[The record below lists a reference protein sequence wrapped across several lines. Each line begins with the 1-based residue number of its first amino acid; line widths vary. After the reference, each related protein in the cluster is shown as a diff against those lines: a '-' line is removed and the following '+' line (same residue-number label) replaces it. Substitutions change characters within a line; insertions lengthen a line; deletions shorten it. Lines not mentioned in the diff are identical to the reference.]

1 MDDLNIAEEFIGDR
15 YQVVQHLGAGAMGS
29 VYLASDTQL
38 NRQVALKVLKGEWVS
53 RPEVAKRLEME
64 CQLMA
69 QLGPHNNIVTLFDR
83 INHGDAVV
91 LVIEY
96 VAGENVADVLDRA
109 REMNR
114 EKESSRK
121 TTPVL
126 AGVPTIAL
134 TPDDAVD
141 ITLQCLSGLDFAHSR
156 GVIHRDIK
164 PANIMV
170 SHDHNGNV
178 VAKITDFGIGK
189 AIAGLDGETAPAM
202 TALTRAGG
210 PGPGTPAY
218 MAPEQIDQARFGDV
232 GPASD
237 LYALGV
243 TLYEM
248 LSLGLPFQGTYTE
261 LLHLHTNVEAPDLR
275 KAIPG
280 LSPALAAVVRKSL
293 AKEQK
298 DRYES
303 AHRFRLELAAATRDA
318 MPAWTPNAGAE
329 SRSKTPLL
337 FGAVAAIA
345 LSAGGYFY
353 LMGDDSSEK
362 DSPVVA
368 EPIAQ
373 EAETPAVPT
382 APANDTPTTP
392 SSEVVEPVVA
402 TVAPTP
408 ATGGTPLPEMP
419 AAAAPGAPAPQ
430 VTPPAPTQ
438 TAPVAKPGASVI
450 AAKNSAQAA
459 RATAVERFDGQAP
472 TNNADFSQGQEWLDK
487 AQAAETAGD
496 YDAARSYLLQATQR
510 FDGAKPAPAAPAP
523 KVVAVKPAPKPAP
536 KPEPTPAPAP
546 KPEPKPVAKAP
557 EPTPEPEPVAP
568 SPGGGF
574 RAGKS
579 KVTHTNP

>member
-1 MDDLNIAEEFIGDR
+1 MVELKGDVLDELNIAEEFIGDR

-96 VAGENVADVLDRA
+96 VPGENVADVLDRA

-114 EKESSRK
+114 ESESSRK
-121 TTPVL
+121 TTPAL
-126 AGVPTIAL
+126 ASTSNIAL
-134 TPDDAVD
+134 TPDDAID

-170 SHDHNGNV
+170 SHDHNGNI

-218 MAPEQIDQARFGDV
+218 MAPEQIDQARFGEV

-243 TLYEM
+243 SLYEM
-248 LSLGLPFQGTYTE
+248 LSLGLPFHGTYTE

-318 MPAWTPNAGAE
+318 VPAWSPDGGGHG
-329 SRSKTPLL
+329 RSKTPLI
-337 FGAVAAIA
+337 FGAVAVVA

-353 LMGDDSSEK
+353 LMGNDASKSK
-362 DSPVVA
+362 DPVVA
-368 EPIAQ
+368 EPVSQDLITPGPTVTPEVTSTPPLTTQ
-373 EAETPAVPT
+373 EEVVANTLPAPASGEAATPAMPVVTPPQP
-382 APANDTPTTP
+382 APAAAI
-392 SSEVVEPVVA
+392 VPV
-402 TVAPTP
+402 
-408 ATGGTPLPEMP
+408 
-419 AAAAPGAPAPQ
+419 AAPGA
-430 VTPPAPTQ
+430 
-438 TAPVAKPGASVI
+438 SVQ
-450 AAKNSAQAA
+450 AAKNSAESA
-459 RATAVERFDGQAP
+459 RTNAMQRFDGQAP
-472 TNNADFSQGQEWLDK
+472 SNNTDFAQGQDWLDK
-487 AQAAETAGD
+487 ANAAESAGD

-510 FDGAKPAPAAPAP
+510 FDGAKPAPPAP
-523 KVVAVKPAPKPAP
+523 KVVAVKPAPKPQP
-536 KPEPTPAPAP
+536 KPEPTPVPAPA
-546 KPEPKPVAKAP
+546 PVAKAP
-557 EPTPEPEPVAP
+557 EPKPAP
-568 SPGGGF
+568 DPPATSGSGGF

>member
-126 AGVPTIAL
+126 AGVSTIAL
-134 TPDDAVD
+134 TPEDAID

-170 SHDHNGNV
+170 SHDHNGNI

-218 MAPEQIDQARFGDV
+218 MAPEQIDQARFGEV
-232 GPASD
+232 GPAAD

-243 TLYEM
+243 SLYEM
-248 LSLGLPFQGTYTE
+248 LSLGLPFHGTYTE

-275 KAIPG
+275 KTIPG

-318 MPAWTPNAGAE
+318 MPAWSPDTGGHG
-329 SRSKTPLL
+329 RSKTPLI
-337 FGAVAAIA
+337 FGAVAAVA

-353 LMGDDSSEK
+353 LMGSDTPKSEE
-362 DSPVVA
+362 PVVA
-368 EPIAQ
+368 EPVAAEV
-373 EAETPAVPT
+373 EAPVAPVAPPLTTSTPDSP
-382 APANDTPTTP
+382 
-392 SSEVVEPVVA
+392 EIPVAA
-402 TVAPTP
+402 TVTPTP
-408 ATGGTPLPEMP
+408 ATDGAVPPAMP
-419 AAAAPGAPAPQ
+419 AATTPATPSPQ
-430 VTPPAPTQ
+430 VTPPTPTPA
-438 TAPVAKPGASVI
+438 APVAQPGASVI
-450 AAKNSAQAA
+450 AAKNSAEAA
-459 RATAVERFDGQAP
+459 RATAVQRFDGKTP
-472 TNNADFSQGQEWLDK
+472 SDNADFSQGQEWLAK

-536 KPEPTPAPAP
+536 KPKPAPAP
-546 KPEPKPVAKAP
+546 EPEPAPVVKAPDPAP
-557 EPTPEPEPVAP
+557 EPDPPAP
-568 SPGGGF
+568 SSGGGF